1 MDNLTGVEVDSDEC
15 QKISRW
21 ELKWSWVMTNIDGK
35 TTMRANGDRVTTTT
49 SAVDENDSNKMAAML
64 EMTFDLVM
72 MTMRDLMVT
81 MRDLM
86 VMVVHWAYGAGNKD
100 CWWWWW
106 CIGLMKLALM
116 MRLRWGLMAT
126 KRQATNYGSTHWWR
140 WWSQRWRWQWIWPWW
155 WGIWSRWRCFG
166 LELAADIASG
176 GDGCDVD
183 GAGASIPF
191 FLFFFSLQI

>member
-1 MDNLTGVEVDSDEC
+1 
-15 QKISRW
+15 
-21 ELKWSWVMTNIDGK
+21 MTNIDGK

-100 CWWWWW
+100 C
-106 CIGLMKLALM
+106 
-116 MRLRWGLMAT
+116 
-126 KRQATNYGSTHWWR
+126 
-140 WWSQRWRWQWIWPWW
+140 
-155 WGIWSRWRCFG
+155 
-166 LELAADIASG
+166 
-176 GDGCDVD
+176 
-183 GAGASIPF
+183 
-191 FLFFFSLQI
+191 